1 MFSTCLQGVIRVIV
15 GLDREVNDFLVVQLQ
30 AVDDGTD
37 PGPQTGHASVSQLA
51 PNMSYISTDFTEV

>member
-1 MFSTCLQGVIRVIV
+1 MIA
-15 GLDREVNDFLVVQLQ
+15 GLDREVNDFLAVQLQ

-51 PNMSYISTDFTEV
+51 PNMSYISTDFTDV